1 MLKRRRSSLVPLFGL
16 VASASLAALAGDVFA
31 ADPILRHQEDLRG
44 DVAVFG
50 NTLAYDCGAG
60 LAAPAGAFASCAA
73 EANTADTAP
82 DVYWRD
88 EIADAT
94 VAPTEAR
101 TSATL
106 VLPAGA
112 KVTYARLYWGALTSG
127 AAQDPDLDVVL
138 DWLGGPQQTIL
149 ADASWVVP
157 YGLAAHPDWYYYQA
171 SGDATQFVAEWGAG
185 DFRVTDVT
193 ALPLAGQGFDIDRA
207 FSAWTL
213 VVFYESPEDDL
224 RNLALFDGLTSIDPG
239 QGAGSAS
246 VNLSGFL
253 VPPGFQAKMAAFT
266 YEGDSADILLYDN
279 QDGECAGEPV
289 GGPFTIEGGA
299 ATRSHLI
306 LTGSPG
312 SMDAIVVPMVDGDV
326 VPGESAG
333 ADRDDVVA
341 GLAEGLGES
350 LGLTPEQAT
359 CSAELI
365 VDEVG
370 LDTFLVDGAVVDFD
384 TLSDEVAEAAIAAM
398 TLAVEACGLDPALLG

>member
-1 MLKRRRSSLVPLFGL
+1 VTPISLRSTALALASAGALLLAACGGSDSSSDTAAPNTTAAADTTTAETTGETMAPDTTGGGSGEFTPGDVEYRVVNLLAEPVDLYVRTQGL
-16 VASASLAALAGDVFA
+16 V
-31 ADPILRHQEDLRG
+31 E
-44 DVAVFG
+44 
-50 NTLAYDCGAG
+50 
-60 LAAPAGAFASCAA
+60 AFLM
-73 EANTADTAP
+73 E
-82 DVYWRD
+82 
-88 EIADAT
+88 EG
-94 VAPTEAR
+94 VAPGAVTDFYAPPADGIFLVTEA
-101 TSATL
+101 
-106 VLPAGA
+106 
-112 KVTYARLYWGALTSG
+112 
-127 AAQDPDLDVVL
+127 
-138 DWLGGPQQTIL
+138 
-149 ADASWVVP
+149 
-157 YGLAAHPDWYYYQA
+157 
-171 SGDATQFVAEWGAG
+171 GAG
-185 DFRVTDVT
+185 DPECVVSCDHFIAELSPFSDDGLAHTVVLYDNFGQAASFDLWESPSEASSGNANAMAPADAAAGVVVVT
-193 ALPLAGQGFDIDRA
+193 AIALTEADFGLRLGIDGVAGCQEA
-207 FSAWTL
+207 F
-213 VVFYESPEDDL
+213 
-224 RNLALFDGLTSIDPG
+224 NLAN
-239 QGAGSAS
+239 
-246 VNLSGFL
+246 VL
-253 VPPGFQAKMAAFT
+253 VGGNQTPAFT

>member
-1 MLKRRRSSLVPLFGL
+1 MPLRASSLSPP
-16 VASASLAALAGDVFA
+16 SRS
-31 ADPILRHQEDLRG
+31 PR
-44 DVAVFG
+44 
-50 NTLAYDCGAG
+50 
-60 LAAPAGAFASCAA
+60 
-73 EANTADTAP
+73 
-82 DVYWRD
+82 
-88 EIADAT
+88 
-94 VAPTEAR
+94 R
-101 TSATL
+101 TS
-106 VLPAGA
+106 VCDSGIDGVAGC
-112 KVTYARLYWGALTSG
+112 
-127 AAQDPDLDVVL
+127 Q
-138 DWLGGPQQTIL
+138 
-149 ADASWVVP
+149 
-157 YGLAAHPDWYYYQA
+157 
-171 SGDATQFVAEWGAG
+171 E
-185 DFRVTDVT
+185 
-193 ALPLAGQGFDIDRA
+193 A
-207 FSAWTL
+207 F
-213 VVFYESPEDDL
+213 
-224 RNLALFDGLTSIDPG
+224 NLAN
-239 QGAGSAS
+239 
-246 VNLSGFL
+246 VL
-253 VPPGFQAKMAAFT
+253 VGGNQTPAFT